1 MPLELLPGCE
11 NPQAIGALFA
21 EYTDML
27 VREDPAFASY
37 LELQH
42 YDQEAAHPEKT
53 YAPPWGRL
61 YLARV
66 DGRDAGCIGL
76 RRLDAD
82 RCEMKRLYVRPA
94 FRGRGIARTLVE
106 TILAD
111 ARALGY
117 QQMFLDT
124 LPFLDTAI
132 ALYRRFGFVDIP
144 RYNHCPLDNIVY
156 LRLDL

>member
-1 MPLELLPGCE
+1 MQLELLPGCE
-11 NPQAIGALFA
+11 YPQAIGALFA

-42 YDQEAAHPEKT
+42 YDQEVAHLEQK
-53 YAPPWGRL
+53 YGPPGGTL
-61 YLARV
+61 YLARA
-66 DGRDAGCIGL
+66 DGQDAGCIGL
-76 RRLDAD
+76 RRMDAL

-94 FRGRGIARTLVE
+94 FRGCGIAHTLVE

-117 QQMFLDT
+117 RQMFLDT

-132 ALYRRFGFVDIP
+132 AMYHRFGFIDIP
-144 RYNHCPLDNIVY
+144 RYNDSPLDNTVY

>member
-1 MPLELLPGCE
+1 MQLELLPGCE
-11 NPQAIGALFA
+11 YPQAIGALFA

-42 YDQEAAHPEKT
+42 YDQEVAHLEQK
-53 YAPPWGRL
+53 YGPPGGVL
-61 YLARV
+61 YLARA
-66 DGRDAGCIGL
+66 DGQDAGCIGL
-76 RRLDAD
+76 RRLDER

-94 FRGRGIARTLVE
+94 FRGHGIAHTLVE
-106 TILAD
+106 TI
-111 ARALGY
+111 
-117 QQMFLDT
+117 LDT

-132 ALYRRFGFVDIP
+132 TMYRRFGFIDIP
-144 RYNHCPLDNIVY
+144 RYNDSPLDNTVY

>member
-1 MPLELLPGCE
+1 MQLELLPGCE
-11 NPQAIGALFA
+11 YPQAIGALFA

-42 YDQEAAHPEKT
+42 YDQEVAHLEQK
-53 YAPPWGRL
+53 YGPPGGAL
-61 YLARV
+61 YLARA
-66 DGRDAGCIGL
+66 DGQDAGCIGL
-76 RRLDAD
+76 RRLDER

-94 FRGRGIARTLVE
+94 FRGHGIAHTLVE

-117 QQMFLDT
+117 RQMFLDT

-132 ALYRRFGFVDIP
+132 AMYRRFGFIDIP
-144 RYNHCPLDNIVY
+144 RYNDSPLDNTVY

>member
-1 MPLELLPGCE
+1 MQLELLPGCE
-11 NPQAIGALFA
+11 YPQAIGALCA

-27 VREDPAFASY
+27 VQEDPAFASY

-42 YDQEAAHPEKT
+42 YDQEVAHLEQK
-53 YAPPWGRL
+53 YGPPGGTL
-61 YLARV
+61 YLARA
-66 DGRDAGCIGL
+66 DGQDAGCIGL
-76 RRLDAD
+76 RRMDAL

-94 FRGRGIARTLVE
+94 FRGRGIAHTLVE

-117 QQMFLDT
+117 RQMFLDT

-132 ALYRRFGFVDIP
+132 AMYHRFGFIDIP
-144 RYNHCPLDNIVY
+144 RYNDSPLDNTVY